1 MEDYSLTFEIDAEA
15 SKELL
20 DKIKQDTED
29 QLNSIQQHFEECWQE
44 TMDNKIQI
52 DENTSEE
59 AILFAKSVFLYGC
72 NVGWNDCYTF
82 HEDLIQKGLNQQQIN
97 GKSKSSTTSID

>member
-1 MEDYSLTFEIDAEA
+1 MEDINIALEIDVES
-15 SKELL
+15 SKKIV
-20 DKIKQDTED
+20 DKFKQESED
-29 QLNSIQQHFEECWQE
+29 SYKRIQQHFEECWQA
-44 TMDNKIQI
+44 TLDNKIQV

-82 HEDLIQKGLNQQQIN
+82 HEHLIQKGLNQQ
-97 GKSKSSTTSID
+97 